1 MPAHPAQ
8 QTSAESSGVPVSGGR
23 DTRSLEGTGRRDHRA
38 QPPTA
43 PVAAASHRR
52 PASSNSARPSTKCP
66 TEPART
72 APDPISP
79 PKAITQRFALGR
91 DLWSHPPNA
100 PPHAPLSRSTH
111 LTQRSSTRRQRHL
124 AARRGDHPHRTNA
137 GSSVRGWWLPRPRA
151 SSWGPHH
158 LPATSVSRWREAE
171 PAPSLAARS
180 SREKRAWRYRSNH
193 GQVPRSSCRNWHW
206 EVLHLPEVNP
216 GRHATAAHSCRA
228 SRRRNC
234 YSQG

>member
-1 MPAHPAQ
+1 VSL
-8 QTSAESSGVPVSGGR
+8 TTGVCRVCRQLPPRRGMTTLGTIGR
-23 DTRSLEGTGRRDHRA
+23 CLHTPHSKPPPSRVAGRSLTGLDTRGLEGTRRRRDHRP

-43 PVAAASHRR
+43 AVAAASHRR
-52 PASSNSARPSTKCP
+52 LASSSSARPSTKCP

-91 DLWSHPPNA
+91 DLWSHAPNA
-100 PPHAPLSRSTH
+100 PPHAPLTRSTH

-151 SSWGPHH
+151 
-158 LPATSVSRWREAE
+158 
-171 PAPSLAARS
+171 
-180 SREKRAWRYRSNH
+180 
-193 GQVPRSSCRNWHW
+193 
-206 EVLHLPEVNP
+206 
-216 GRHATAAHSCRA
+216 
-228 SRRRNC
+228 
-234 YSQG
+234 